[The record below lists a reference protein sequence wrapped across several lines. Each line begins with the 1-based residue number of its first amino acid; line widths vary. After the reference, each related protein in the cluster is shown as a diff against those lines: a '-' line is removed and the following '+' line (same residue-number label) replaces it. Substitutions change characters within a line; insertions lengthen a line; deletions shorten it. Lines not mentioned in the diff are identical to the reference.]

1 MSVEGVIMFEDWT
14 PILVI
19 VAISIIAIFLLQW
32 KFESLDKKEQQFRK
46 EVGIRWLD

>member
-19 VAISIIAIFLLQW
+19 VAISIIAVFLLSW
-32 KFESLDKKEQQFRK
+32 RFECIDKKEQQFRK
-46 EVGIRWLD
+46 EVGIRWLE